1 MSFENIRQTVIKTAE
16 TEAQRI
22 ISVAKKQVE
31 QQLAS
36 GKKVAREES
45 ERLYEARSRSVDE
58 EYSRKVIQLKGRI
71 GKEILEQRNARLR
84 EIFELA
90 GQRILD
96 WPGGDY
102 KAVMQ
107 RLIEQAVGQRG
118 GALRVHGEDVAVFIA
133 VADEVNKHRDPDN
146 RLRIDVE
153 QHLPERGGF
162 VFVSTDFEID
172 QSLRTILNEIEH
184 ELLPAIAKELF
195 PE

>member
-1 MSFENIRQTVIKTAE
+1 
-16 TEAQRI
+16 
-22 ISVAKKQVE
+22 
-31 QQLAS
+31 
-36 GKKVAREES
+36 
-45 ERLYEARSRSVDE
+45 
-58 EYSRKVIQLKGRI
+58 
-71 GKEILEQRNARLR
+71 
-84 EIFELA
+84 
-90 GQRILD
+90 
-96 WPGGDY
+96 
-102 KAVMQ
+102 MQ

-146 RLRIDVE
+146 RLRIDAE

>member
-31 QQLAS
+31 QQLAA
-36 GKKVAREES
+36 GKRAAREES

-96 WPGGDY
+96 WP
-102 KAVMQ
+102 
-107 RLIEQAVGQRG
+107 RR
-118 GALRVHGEDVAVFIA
+118 
-133 VADEVNKHRDPDN
+133 
-146 RLRIDVE
+146 
-153 QHLPERGGF
+153 
-162 VFVSTDFEID
+162 
-172 QSLRTILNEIEH
+172 
-184 ELLPAIAKELF
+184 
-195 PE
+195 